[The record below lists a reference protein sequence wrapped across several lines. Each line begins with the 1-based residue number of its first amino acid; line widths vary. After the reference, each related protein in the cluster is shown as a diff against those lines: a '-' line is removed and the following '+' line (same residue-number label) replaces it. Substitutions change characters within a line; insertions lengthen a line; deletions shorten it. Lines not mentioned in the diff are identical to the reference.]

1 MQTSRVS
8 ADEIARRVQEVRNLV
23 HMFARRY
30 QSRGVAF
37 EDLVGAGNV
46 GVVEAAHR
54 FDPDRGV
61 KFSTYAAWWIRKAM
75 VESLQSGASMI
86 AVPLY
91 AAHRRQRV
99 MEAMKRGRSS
109 GERDRSLN
117 DVAAELGLSAQQA
130 TWAVAYSTG
139 VVSMHA
145 PVSGDSGHSWEDRLA
160 RPAEEGPEAIAMDAD
175 RERAA
180 REALQALSPRQRR
193 VVMLRYGGS
202 ANGDEPTSL
211 KEVGRVMGLS
221 RERIRQ
227 IESDAL
233 EAVRRKLAR
242 DGKRSRRGVTSGA

>member
-1 MQTSRVS
+1 MQTTRVS
-8 ADEIARRVQEVRNLV
+8 AHEIERRVQEVRNLV
-23 HMFARRY
+23 SMFARRY
-30 QSRGVAF
+30 KSRGVAF

-61 KFSTYAAWWIRKAM
+61 KFGTYAAWWIRKAM
-75 VESLQSGASMI
+75 LESLRSGASMV

-91 AAHRRQRV
+91 AAHQRQRV
-99 MEAMKRGRSS
+99 MEAMKRGRLS
-109 GERDRSLN
+109 GERDRIPN
-117 DVAAELGLSAQQA
+117 DVAAEVGLSARQA
-130 TWAVAYSTG
+130 TLAVTYSTS

-145 PVSGDSGHSWEDRLA
+145 PANGDSGQSWEDRLA
-160 RPAEEGPEAIAMDAD
+160 RPAEEGPEAIAMVAD

-180 REALQALSPRQRR
+180 REALRALSPRQRR

-202 ANGDEPTSL
+202 GNDDAPTSL

-227 IESDAL
+227 IESAAL
-233 EAVRRKLAR
+233 ETVRRKLAR
-242 DGKRSRRGVTSGA
+242 DARKRSQ